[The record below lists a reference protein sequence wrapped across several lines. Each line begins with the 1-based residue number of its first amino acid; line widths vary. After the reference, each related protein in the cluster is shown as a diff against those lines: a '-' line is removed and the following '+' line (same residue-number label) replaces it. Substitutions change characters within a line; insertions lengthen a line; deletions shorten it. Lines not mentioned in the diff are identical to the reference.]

1 VTVAVWTGLEDIL
14 PHRVTVQSMTI
25 SRDSSGGTVE
35 SYADLA
41 TDVKVLITQQSGTRG
56 RFDQDVN
63 TERATISGADD
74 VLIRQDTRLLVTTG
88 PVEGAYF
95 RVSSVSTHGP
105 ADPAPR
111 FYRLQCDR
119 VYVS

>member
-1 VTVAVWTGLEDIL
+1 MAVWAGLEGIL
-14 PHRVTVQSMTI
+14 PHRVTVQVVSI
-25 SRDSSGGTVE
+25 SRDASKGTVE
-35 SYADLA
+35 TYSDLE
-41 TDVKVLITQQSGTRG
+41 TDVKVLITQQSGSRG

-63 TERATISGADD
+63 TERATITGAND

-95 RVSSVSTHGP
+95 RVVSVSTHGP